1 MTMIAP
7 IDATTRSTVDDVYN
21 TEYIT
26 RNWRETARDPIIGAG
41 LCKLVVL
48 PLEEANSLLYEVP
61 IVAEMTGVAAMSGT
75 DAAPEDGLT
84 TTVAQITCA
93 EYGLRSFVKDN
104 TRSRLMAVGAETQRQ
119 ILRAHQD
126 YYHRQILALFTSIAA
141 TSGTNATDF
150 TLGVW
155 DAHTQAHR
163 AALITGG
170 PLWAALNPDQ
180 NRDLRADL
188 VSNAAAL
195 LGSAYGEQAAAA
207 LKDPVTGLM
216 RSFDGYM
223 IYETGDTPVGDTT
236 GWTGALGVGGEDAG
250 IELVMMQDLT
260 AELQR
265 DASRTGTWI
274 VGTAIVGW
282 GIVKQTQLRALVS
295 RT

>member
-1 MTMIAP
+1 MAMISP
-7 IDATTRSTVDDVYN
+7 TDATTRTTVDDIFN

-26 RNWRETARDPIIGAG
+26 RNWRESARDPMIGAG
-41 LCKLVVL
+41 LCKIVDLT
-48 PLEEANSLLYEVP
+48 LEEANSLVYEVP
-61 IVAEMTGVAAMSGT
+61 IVAEMSGVAAISGT
-75 DAAPEDGLT
+75 DAAPEDSLT
-84 TTVAQITCA
+84 TTSAQITCA
-93 EYGLRSFVKDN
+93 LYGLRGAVKDN
-104 TRSRLMAVGAETQRQ
+104 TRSKVMAAGSETQRQ

-126 YYHRQILALFTSIAA
+126 YIHRQILGLFTSITA
-141 TSGTNATDF
+141 TSGAATTVFD
-150 TLGVW
+150 LGVW
-155 DAHTQAHR
+155 DAHTMAHR

-188 VSNAAAL
+188 ISNAAAL
-195 LGSAYGEQAAAA
+195 LGSSYGEQAAMA

-265 DASRTGTWI
+265 DASRYLTWI
-274 VGTAIVGW
+274 VGGMIVGW